1 MEVTMNEVSYGQAE
15 IDEVMESLNSGFVT
29 MGEKVARFEEMFAA
43 YHGAKYAVMVN
54 SGSSANL
61 VAVAALMETG
71 WLARGDEVLVPA
83 VTWSTG
89 VAPVIQ
95 NGLIPVFVD
104 ADEKTL
110 CMDME
115 QAKGA
120 VSDKTRTMFL
130 AHILGNSCD
139 MDAAKDI
146 CERHGLGMIE
156 DCCEALGTTFAARK
170 VGTFGDIS
178 TFSFYFSHHITT
190 IEGGM
195 LLVDNEGMADVCR
208 SLRSHGWTRGLRTEQ
223 KWKDENQH
231 IDPRFLFIMPG
242 YNLRPT
248 ELNAAFGIHQLP
260 TLDQRNAQRAEV
272 ASVMRI
278 GLRTVE
284 EIELTEPQEG
294 AGHTWFGF
302 PVFVN
307 TARSE
312 FFDFMAEQGIGTRPI
327 VAGNLVEQPFL
338 EGVSYRRH
346 GTLPVA
352 RKVMAKGVY
361 LPCHPGMTVEQ
372 IEHVISSVKGF
383 FSKQRAAE

>member
-1 MEVTMNEVSYGQAE
+1 
-15 IDEVMESLNSGFVT
+15 
-29 MGEKVARFEEMFAA
+29 
-43 YHGAKYAVMVN
+43 
-54 SGSSANL
+54 
-61 VAVAALMETG
+61 
-71 WLARGDEVLVPA
+71 
-83 VTWSTG
+83 
-89 VAPVIQ
+89 
-95 NGLIPVFVD
+95 
-104 ADEKTL
+104 
-110 CMDME
+110 
-115 QAKGA
+115 
-120 VSDKTRTMFL
+120 
-130 AHILGNSCD
+130 
-139 MDAAKDI
+139 
-146 CERHGLGMIE
+146 
-156 DCCEALGTTFAARK
+156 
-170 VGTFGDIS
+170 
-178 TFSFYFSHHITT
+178 
-190 IEGGM
+190 
-195 LLVDNEGMADVCR
+195 
-208 SLRSHGWTRGLRTEQ
+208 
-223 KWKDENQH
+223 
-231 IDPRFLFIMPG
+231 
-242 YNLRPT
+242 
-248 ELNAAFGIHQLP
+248 
-260 TLDQRNAQRAEV
+260 
-272 ASVMRI
+272 MRI